1 MSVTPTPTVLLI
13 DDDQFACVTMGDCLR
28 DFGYN
33 VLEARG
39 GAEGLDIFA
48 RERPDAVLVDL
59 RMKDIDGHQVLAAVK
74 ERSPDTPV
82 LIISG
87 AGDMQD
93 VIRALRH
100 GASDFLTK
108 PLQDSA
114 LLDLALRR
122 ALDVQ
127 DMRREH
133 RSLARGFLSEGP
145 RHPEAFDAFVTVC
158 PRILRIFAYCEAVAA
173 GSEPVLIT
181 GETGVGKEI
190 LARAI
195 HRVSG
200 LPGPFVA
207 VNVAGL
213 DEHAF
218 SDTLFGHTKGAFTG
232 ATGGREGMIEQAA
245 RGTLFLDEIGD
256 LPQVAQIRLLRVL
269 QEREYHPLG
278 ADRPRPM
285 TARVLAATNIA
296 PGKLLREERFRNDFY
311 YRLATHSLAIP
322 PLRERPEDI
331 PPLVR
336 HFLDQAEA
344 CFRKRVGPCPP
355 DILGQLAAHPF
366 PGNVRELRG
375 TIFDAVVRSEPGRL
389 SLSVFDTILRREPP
403 QARRSSRYFVD
414 ATPLPTIRQA
424 TEELVQEALAR
435 SGGKQNAAA
444 RLLGITPQALNS
456 RLRRRDA

>member
-331 PPLVR
+331 PPWSATSWIR
-336 HFLDQAEA
+336 PRPASGNGSA
-344 CFRKRVGPCPP
+344 P
-355 DILGQLAAHPF
+355 AHPISSTSW
-366 PGNVRELRG
+366 PP
-375 TIFDAVVRSEPGRL
+375 TL
-389 SLSVFDTILRREPP
+389 SR
-403 QARRSSRYFVD
+403 
-414 ATPLPTIRQA
+414 ATPA
-424 TEELVQEALAR
+424 
-435 SGGKQNAAA
+435 SCAA
-444 RLLGITPQALNS
+444 
-456 RLRRRDA
+456 